1 MKTLQ
6 DQAYFVVTQKVNV
19 TTNSQLL
26 TNADFAR
33 NAVQSYLTNATGP
46 LTSVNGDLLGWEK
59 LPKPNRNR
67 LSSSTIAQLA
77 EFPSDWPEIEYV
89 PIDTANPPAGAAP
102 TDSFISFGVALLTPI
117 SRGNVT
123 ITSTDTSVKPLINP
137 NWLFE
142 RADQEVAVQAL
153 RRIREIAANSGVVTE
168 EVAPG
173 PNIQSDKDVLTWIQN
188 NAGLIYHASATC
200 EQNHCRFPES

>member
-1 MKTLQ
+1 MKPLQ
-6 DQAYFVVTQKVNV
+6 DQAYFVVVQKVNV
-19 TTNSQLL
+19 TSSSQLL
-26 TNADFAR
+26 NNAEFAK
-33 NAVQSYLTNATGP
+33 NAVHAYVTNRTGP

-67 LSSSTIAQLA
+67 LSPSTIAQLA

-89 PIDTANPPAGAAP
+89 PIDTAVAPTGAAP
-102 TDSFISFGVALLTPI
+102 TDSFISFGVSLLTPI

-123 ITSTDTSVKPLINP
+123 ITSTDTSIKPLINP

-142 RADQEVAVQAL
+142 KADQEVAVQAL
-153 RRIREIAANSGVVTE
+153 RRIREIAAKSGVVLE

-173 PNIQSDKDVLTWIQN
+173 PNVQSDKDVLMWIPK

-200 EQNHCRFPES
+200 EQTLQFS

>member
-1 MKTLQ
+1 MRLLQ
-6 DQAYFVVTQKVNV
+6 DQAYFVVVQKVNV
-19 TTNSQLL
+19 TSSSQLQ
-26 TNADFAR
+26 NNVDFAR
-33 NAVQSYLTNATGP
+33 NAVQSYVTNRTGP

-67 LSSSTIAQLA
+67 LSPSTIAQLA
-77 EFPSDWPEIEYV
+77 QFPSDWPEIEYV
-89 PIDTANPPAGAAP
+89 PIDTAIPPTGAAP
-102 TDSFISFGVALLTPI
+102 TDSFISFGVSLLTPI

-123 ITSTDTSVKPLINP
+123 ITSTDTSIKPLINP

-142 RADQEVAVQAL
+142 KADQEVAVQAL
-153 RRIREIAANSGVVTE
+153 RRIREIAAKSGVVLE

-173 PNIQSDKDVLTWIQN
+173 PNVQSDKDVLMWIQN

-200 EQNHCRFPES
+200 EQTLQFP